1 MEKEI
6 RGVVAVLSTPFDQ
19 DEGVVHE
26 DIERQV
32 EAAIVFGISAVCLPA
47 YASEF
52 YKLSGKERL
61 AVVKTAVEAS
71 KGRMTVVGQSN
82 HPSAKQAVSLARAN
96 ADAGADLI
104 SFAIPR
110 QFGAYEDNIL
120 DYCSTICA
128 AVDLPVLVQD
138 FNPGGATVGPEFC
151 RRLMDRCPNFKYIK
165 LEEPLLGPK
174 LRAIREATSDGVGVL
189 EGWGGMYMP
198 ELFESGIAGVM
209 PGLGHSDVM
218 KRIWDLGTSGDM
230 QGALDIFDPVL
241 AQVVFSLQN
250 MELYL
255 RIEKQLLAMRN
266 IIKNTGV
273 RSLSLGPDPET
284 ELHGR
289 RLNVRVLNLVERLGF
304 QRNPIG

>member
-1 MEKEI
+1 MAKQI
-6 RGVVAVLSTPFDQ
+6 RGVVSVLSTPFDQ
-19 DEGVVHE
+19 YEKIAHE
-26 DIERQV
+26 DIARQV
-32 EAAIVFGISAVCLPA
+32 EAAVVFGISGVCLPA

-61 AVVKTAVEAS
+61 AVVKTAVDAS
-71 KGRMTVVGQSN
+71 RGRIAVVGQSN
-82 HPSAKQAVSLARAN
+82 HPSARQAASLAEGN
-96 ADAGADLI
+96 AEAGADLI

-110 QFGAYEDNIL
+110 QFAAYERDIL
-120 DYCSTICA
+120 DYCSNICN

-138 FNPGGATVGPEFC
+138 FNPGGATVGPDFC
-151 RRLMDRCPNFKYIK
+151 RQLMERSPNFKYIK

-209 PGLGHSDVM
+209 PGLGHADIM
-218 KRIWDLGTSGDM
+218 NRIWDLGTSGDM
-230 QGALDIFDPVL
+230 EGALDVFDQVL
-241 AQVVFSLQN
+241 AQVVFSLQD

-266 IIKNTGV
+266 IIQNTGV
-273 RSLSLGPDPET
+273 RSLSLSPDKET
-284 ELHGR
+284 EVHGK
-289 RLNVRVLNLVERLGF
+289 RLNERVLKLVERLGF

>member
-1 MEKEI
+1 MVKQI
-6 RGVVAVLSTPFDQ
+6 RGVVSVLSTPFDQ
-19 DEGVVHE
+19 YEKIAHE
-26 DIERQV
+26 DIARQV
-32 EAAIVFGISAVCLPA
+32 EAAVVFGISGVCLPA

-52 YKLSGKERL
+52 YKLSDKERL
-61 AVVKTAVEAS
+61 AVVKTAVDAS
-71 KGRMTVVGQSN
+71 RGRIAVVGQSN
-82 HPSAKQAVSLARAN
+82 HPSARQAASLAKGN
-96 ADAGADLI
+96 AEAGADLI

-110 QFGAYEDNIL
+110 QFAAYERDIL
-120 DYCSTICA
+120 DYCSTICN

-138 FNPGGATVGPEFC
+138 FNPGGATVGPDFC
-151 RRLMDRCPNFKYIK
+151 RQLIERSPNFNYIK

-209 PGLGHSDVM
+209 PGLGHADIM
-218 KRIWDLGTSGDM
+218 NRIWDLGTSGDM
-230 QGALDIFDPVL
+230 EGTLDVFDQVL
-241 AQVVFSLQN
+241 AQVVFSLQD

-266 IIKNTGV
+266 IIQNTGV
-273 RSLSLGPDPET
+273 RSLSLSPDKET
-284 ELHGR
+284 EVHGK
-289 RLNVRVLNLVERLGF
+289 RLNERVLKLVEQLGF

>member
-1 MEKEI
+1 MAKQI
-6 RGVVAVLSTPFDQ
+6 RGVVSVLSTPFDQ
-19 DEGVVHE
+19 YEKIAHE
-26 DIERQV
+26 DIARQV
-32 EAAIVFGISAVCLPA
+32 EAAVVFGISGVCLPA

-61 AVVKTAVEAS
+61 AVVKTAVDAS
-71 KGRMTVVGQSN
+71 RGRIAVVGQSN
-82 HPSAKQAVSLARAN
+82 HPSARQAASLAKGN
-96 ADAGADLI
+96 AEAGADLI

-110 QFGAYEDNIL
+110 QFAAYERDIL
-120 DYCSTICA
+120 DYCSTICN

-138 FNPGGATVGPEFC
+138 FNPGGATVGPDFC
-151 RRLMDRCPNFKYIK
+151 RQLIERSPNFNYIK

-209 PGLGHSDVM
+209 PGLGHADIM
-218 KRIWDLGTSGDM
+218 NRIWDLGTSGDM
-230 QGALDIFDPVL
+230 EGTLDVFDQVL
-241 AQVVFSLQN
+241 AQVVFSLQD

-266 IIKNTGV
+266 IIQNTGV
-273 RSLSLGPDPET
+273 RSLSLSPDKET
-284 ELHGR
+284 EVHGK
-289 RLNVRVLNLVERLGF
+289 RLNERVLKLVEQLGF

>member
-1 MEKEI
+1 MAKQI
-6 RGVVAVLSTPFDQ
+6 RGVVSVLSTPFDQ
-19 DEGVVHE
+19 YEKIAHE
-26 DIERQV
+26 DIARQV
-32 EAAIVFGISAVCLPA
+32 EAAVVFGISGVCLPA

-61 AVVKTAVEAS
+61 AVVKTAVDAS
-71 KGRMTVVGQSN
+71 RGRIAVVGQSN
-82 HPSAKQAVSLARAN
+82 HPSARQAGSLAKGN
-96 ADAGADLI
+96 AEAGADLI

-110 QFGAYEDNIL
+110 QFAAYERDIL
-120 DYCSTICA
+120 DYCSTICN

-138 FNPGGATVGPEFC
+138 FNPGGATVGPDFC
-151 RRLMDRCPNFKYIK
+151 RQLIERSPNFNYIK

-209 PGLGHSDVM
+209 PGLGHADIM
-218 KRIWDLGTSGDM
+218 NRIWDLGTSGDM
-230 QGALDIFDPVL
+230 EGTLDVFDQVL
-241 AQVVFSLQN
+241 AQVVFSLQD

-266 IIKNTGV
+266 IIQNTGV
-273 RSLSLGPDPET
+273 RSLSLSPDKET
-284 ELHGR
+284 EVHGK
-289 RLNVRVLNLVERLGF
+289 RLNERVLKLVEQLGF